1 MAEIQRARLSSGI
14 KKKGGGRKDY
24 TRELQLLRRLFVG
37 FGRACCYFLAVLYL
51 LIEMD

>member
-1 MAEIQRARLSSGI
+1 ML
-14 KKKGGGRKDY
+14 KKKKIGGRRKDH

-37 FGRACCYFLAVLYL
+37 FGRAYCYFHAGLYL